1 MVIPDYS
8 RHQSDRAP
16 GLVRELHRT
25 LGDQALRYRNLDDAD
40 YDALVEERKVIVA
53 HSADGY
59 VLGLPTGRQLRV
71 YYEFG
76 DLDAARDQLGRLVT
90 DLAVVA
96 LTRTDCETM
105 VLDYNDSGHRHLMH
119 PALQGAAFEELEWS
133 LLRCRDIRDVEP
145 PGALREGV
153 LVRGA
158 TVADGETIARFDA
171 AVRGADAVAPP
182 LPAGFVEEA
191 AWVGLAEVEGELAGF
206 LRVGVTGKR
215 GLFAD
220 EFVVD
225 PARWPQ
231 DVGAA
236 LISAA
241 IEWGRQ
247 DQRRVLT
254 VSLSTDLSTAP
265 FFKTLGFYRVQ
276 ERLRYRRPVD
286 QAEIERRRA
295 EKKSTYFK
303 VGKIWGKW

>member
-25 LGDQALRYRNLDDAD
+25 LDDQALRYRNLDDAD

-53 HSADGY
+53 HSAEGY

-76 DLDAARDQLGRLVT
+76 ELDAARDQLGRLVT
-90 DLAVVA
+90 DLAEVA
-96 LTRTDCETM
+96 LARTDCETM
-105 VLDYNDSGHRHLMH
+105 VLDYNDSGHRHVMH

-133 LLRCRDIRDVEP
+133 LLRCRDIRDVDL
-145 PGALREGV
+145 PGAPREGV
-153 LVRGA
+153 RVREITA
-158 TVADGETIARFDA
+158 ADGEAISRFDA
-171 AVRGADAVAPP
+171 TVRGADAVAPP
-182 LPAGFVEEA
+182 LPVGFIEEA
-191 AWVGLAEVEGELAGF
+191 AWAGLAEVEGDLAGF
-206 LRVGVTGKR
+206 LRIVFAEKR
-215 GLFAD
+215 GLFAN
-220 EFVVD
+220 EFVLD
-225 PARWPQ
+225 PVRRPQ
-231 DVGAA
+231 EVGTA

-247 DQRRVLT
+247 NQRRVLT

-265 FFKTLGFYRVQ
+265 FFKALGFYRVQ

-295 EKKSTYFK
+295 EKRSTYFK

>member
-25 LGDQALRYRNLDDAD
+25 LGDQALRYRNIDDAD
-40 YDALVEERKVIVA
+40 YDALVEEKKAIVA

-76 DLDAARDQLGRLVT
+76 DLDAARDQLGRLVV
-90 DLAVVA
+90 DLAEVA
-96 LTRTDCETM
+96 LARTDCETM

-133 LLRCRDIRDVEP
+133 LLRCRDIRDVDLL
-145 PGALREGV
+145 GAPREGV
-153 LVRGA
+153 LVRVA
-158 TVADGETIARFDA
+158 AADGEVIARFDT
-171 AVRGADAVAPP
+171 AVRGVDSVAPP

-191 AWVGLAEVEGELAGF
+191 AWVGLAEVRGELAGF
-206 LRVGVTGKR
+206 LRIVSAGKR
-215 GLFAD
+215 GLLAD

-231 DVGAA
+231 DVGTA

-286 QAEIERRRA
+286 QAEIERRRV
-295 EKKSTYFK
+295 EKTSTYFK